1 MEIAFYFQPLELNN
15 DQFRKGCIGR
25 TAQFHNDAGVPELP
39 EQPAAV
45 LLGIQEERGAVDNNG
60 CATGPDLIR
69 KAFYELFTQNH
80 FTVPII
86 DLGNILEGESP
97 DDSYHAISA
106 VVSYLVKR
114 NHIPVLLGGSQDIT
128 YANYLAY
135 EDLEQVINLLTVD
148 RKFDFGESLRSEL
161 KSDTFLSNIL
171 LHQPNYLFNYTNIGY
186 QSYFVPED
194 TIDLME
200 KLYFD
205 HARLGV
211 IREDMT
217 RVEPLMRNVDVVS
230 VDISAVK
237 ASDAPG
243 CGNATPNGLTGDE
256 ICRIMRYAGI
266 SDKVS
271 SLGLYEYNPFFD
283 PERQTAMLIG
293 QMLWYFVDGVNG
305 RKGDVPND
313 SNTNYVRYRVRVS
326 HEEEDLIFYKSL
338 KSDRW
343 WIKVPFPGKKSNEF
357 KRHQLV
363 PCSYEDYLVACE
375 DEVPDLWLKT
385 YRKFI

>member
-1 MEIAFYFQPLELNN
+1 
-15 DQFRKGCIGR
+15 
-25 TAQFHNDAGVPELP
+25 
-39 EQPAAV
+39 
-45 LLGIQEERGAVDNNG
+45 
-60 CATGPDLIR
+60 
-69 KAFYELFTQNH
+69 
-80 FTVPII
+80 
-86 DLGNILEGESP
+86 
-97 DDSYHAISA
+97 
-106 VVSYLVKR
+106 
-114 NHIPVLLGGSQDIT
+114 
-128 YANYLAY
+128 
-135 EDLEQVINLLTVD
+135 
-148 RKFDFGESLRSEL
+148 
-161 KSDTFLSNIL
+161 
-171 LHQPNYLFNYTNIGY
+171 
-186 QSYFVPED
+186 
-194 TIDLME
+194 
-200 KLYFD
+200 
-205 HARLGV
+205 
-211 IREDMT
+211 
-217 RVEPLMRNVDVVS
+217 MRNVDVVS
-230 VDISAVK
+230 VDISSVK